1 MFSASS
7 EARDRNAPTNANQ
20 IRQQTSRIGQE
31 HRPIRYQLPARLSF
45 RQGQWH
51 LSLAP
56 GERIG
61 FHTHVLDYFWTAM
74 TSGKARS
81 HYGDGEIREVS
92 YAAGDTKHHIYAP
105 SEFMTHDLEN
115 IGDTPL
121 IFATV
126 EFLHSANAPLE
137 VKAPESALVA

>member
-1 MFSASS
+1 MS
-7 EARDRNAPTNANQ
+7 ETERVRV
-20 IRQQTSRIGQE
+20 
-31 HRPIRYQLPARLSF
+31 
-45 RQGQWH
+45 WH

-105 SEFMTHDLEN
+105 GEFMTHDLEN

-137 VKAPESALVA
+137 VEASESALVA

>member
-1 MFSASS
+1 VS
-7 EARDRNAPTNANQ
+7 ETERVRV
-20 IRQQTSRIGQE
+20 
-31 HRPIRYQLPARLSF
+31 
-45 RQGQWH
+45 WH

-74 TSGKARS
+74 TSGKAPVPPRRRRDP
-81 HYGDGEIREVS
+81 GIS

-105 SEFMTHDLEN
+105 GEFMTHDLEN

-121 IFATV
+121 VFATV
-126 EFLHSANAPLE
+126 EFLRSANAILE
-137 VKAPESALVA
+137 VGASESALVA